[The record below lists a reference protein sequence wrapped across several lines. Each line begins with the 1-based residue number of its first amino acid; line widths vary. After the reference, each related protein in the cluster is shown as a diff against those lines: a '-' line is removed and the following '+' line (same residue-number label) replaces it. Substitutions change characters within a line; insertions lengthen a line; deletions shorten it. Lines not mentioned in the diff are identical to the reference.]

1 MKAFVVIATKGRS
14 KETYTLLDY
23 LARQTQTP
31 AHMVIVGSE
40 EKDVEGLAQHPS
52 ASSVPT
58 SILLT
63 RAGLTIQRNAGLDA
77 LLPLVAGLDAKEW
90 FVTFYDDD
98 YRPAGNWLECAAA
111 AFTQDP
117 GTAGLTGNV
126 LADGVNSEFGISE
139 EDAALYLSGNKPA
152 ENHWST
158 AAKPK
163 PLSGLYGCNMSY
175 RGTVATTLRFDEN
188 LPMYGWQEDADYSS
202 RARSFGAVVHYPTC
216 RGVHLGVSSGRTSGV
231 RFGYSQISNPIFLV
245 RKGSMSWPRALKL
258 ISKNF
263 IANVAKTLLRVPI
276 KDFPGRLKGNYL
288 ACLHLIKGKLHPQN
302 ISEI

>member
-1 MKAFVVIATKGRS
+1 MKAFVVVATKGRS
-14 KETYTLLDY
+14 KETFTLLDY
-23 LARQTQTP
+23 LERQTQT
-31 AHMVIVGSE
+31 AAYVVIVGSE
-40 EKDVEGLAQHPS
+40 EKDVEGLDQHPLVLN
-52 ASSVPT
+52 AQG
-58 SILLT
+58 SILLS
-63 RAGLTIQRNAGLDA
+63 RAGLTIQRNVGLDA
-77 LLPLVAGLDAKEW
+77 LLPHVAGLDAKDW

-98 YRPAGNWLECAAA
+98 YRPASNWLECAAA
-111 AFTQDP
+111 AFAQNPT
-117 GTAGLTGNV
+117 TAGLTGNV

-139 EDAALYLSGNKPA
+139 ADAVLYLSGNKPA

-158 AAKPK
+158 AMQPK
-163 PLSGLYGCNMSY
+163 ELSGLYGCNMSY

-288 ACLHLIKGKLHPQN
+288 ACVHLLTGKLHPQK
-302 ISEI
+302 ILEI